1 MKRVYRR
8 LLFFLSTVAFLT
20 AAPLVIL
27 YAIGYRTSLNAD
39 PLPVGV
45 VLLESTPRRAEV
57 VADGQRVGT
66 TPRSITGLPAGEV
79 ELEVSLAGY
88 QPWRKR
94 IFVEPGRATEA
105 RDIRLFPENPEVTSL
120 LNDVASFSLSPNRQL
135 AAIADSDRRISVI
148 DLDGGQVGQ
157 VLRLQHRL
165 LNMLWSPTSASVLIE
180 DSSGTFYMLAVG
192 SSALPQVVP
201 QLAGSIEVG
210 WDPRIPG
217 RVLHLTSTGKLSALN
232 VDSGVEVPV
241 ADDVSSFAVSSR
253 NVFVVEQ
260 NGGVAVYT
268 LQGALTNG
276 AYRVP
281 EGVVR
286 TLLVTPGGDVAYRM
300 LDGSLWVELSDAG
313 LVQVSAGVLKAGW
326 SPDGRMLYVQP
337 DANSLHVYNV
347 SDERTMS
354 VPLRQLTLVT
364 RLSREIIDPQWFAGG
379 RYLLYQVADEV
390 LITEIDTRDY
400 AQTYQVDTTNT
411 GKALPAVGEL
421 GETLLY
427 LKQNGAATDLVEAEL
442 LVGSSN

>member
-1 MKRVYRR
+1 
-8 LLFFLSTVAFLT
+8 
-20 AAPLVIL
+20 
-27 YAIGYRTSLNAD
+27 
-39 PLPVGV
+39 
-45 VLLESTPRRAEV
+45 
-57 VADGQRVGT
+57 
-66 TPRSITGLPAGEV
+66 
-79 ELEVSLAGY
+79 
-88 QPWRKR
+88 
-94 IFVEPGRATEA
+94 
-105 RDIRLFPENPEVTSL
+105 
-120 LNDVASFSLSPNRQL
+120 LSPNRQL